1 MDCGGTHVVMLE
13 YIGTCI
19 KAIEERIM
27 RISCC
32 KFKCMDIS
40 LEMNTGLANLKV
52 LADEQYNII
61 IYSDICMVHDCR
73 YQTSSA
79 LCMDNV
85 GDL

>member
-1 MDCGGTHVVMLE
+1 MLE
-13 YIGTCI
+13 NIGTCI
-19 KAIEERIM
+19 KDIEERIM
-27 RISCC
+27 RISCW
-32 KFKCMDIS
+32 KFKS
-40 LEMNTGLANLKV
+40 NVNV

-61 IYSDICMVHDCR
+61 IYSERCMVHDCR